1 MVQDVHPPLLVY
13 SGPMC
18 SGCDEVKALL
28 TEWGIPYTEKNIR
41 ADIETMLEF
50 RRKGYMEVPV
60 VEGPGFTLTEYH
72 DAAQLEDVL
81 RDGGY
86 LLQM

>member
-1 MVQDVHPPLLVY
+1 MAQSARPPLLIY

-28 TEWGIPYTEKNIR
+28 TGWGVPYTEKNIR

-60 VEGPGFTLTEYH
+60 VEGPGFTLVEYR
-72 DAAQLEDVL
+72 DAAQLEQL
-81 RDGGY
+81 LKQHGY
-86 LLQM
+86 LG

>member
-1 MVQDVHPPLLVY
+1 
-13 SGPMC
+13 MC

-60 VEGPGFTLTEYH
+60 VEGPGFTLTEYQE
-72 DAAQLEDVL
+72 AGQLERVL
-81 RDGGY
+81 KDNGY
-86 LLQM
+86 IR

>member
-1 MVQDVHPPLLVY
+1 MTNPDAPPLLIY

-60 VEGPGFTLTEYH
+60 VEGPGFTLDEYR
-72 DAAQLEDVL
+72 DRGQLERVL
-81 RDGGY
+81 KEHGY
-86 LLQM
+86 LA

>member
-1 MVQDVHPPLLVY
+1 MAQSAQPPLLVY

-60 VEGPGFTLTEYH
+60 VEGPGFTLTEYRE
-72 DAAQLEDVL
+72 AGELEQVL
-81 RDGGY
+81 KENGY
-86 LLQM
+86 IR

>member
-1 MVQDVHPPLLVY
+1 MAQSTQPPLLVY

-60 VEGPGFTLTEYH
+60 VEGPGFTLTEYR
-72 DAAQLEDVL
+72 DAAQLEQLL
-81 RDGGY
+81 RENSY
-86 LLQM
+86 LS